1 MRPHQKQQMRST
13 NPPSQMAT
21 KDEKSS
27 IFKGDLGKKTSK
39 KRPRGRPWPK
49 GVSGN
54 PAGRPR
60 GARNKLTRAL
70 LEGIRRAE
78 AELAK
83 PRLLD
88 PSRPFESWDGYFWQD
103 GLLFNKDTL
112 EALPHDGPPPVQPQ
126 RLDPRERRTP
136 IMWKRRRLY
145 LQHGWAFDPATWL
158 AVKI

>member
-1 MRPHQKQQMRST
+1 MGANKKQQPRGAK
-13 NPPSQMAT
+13 PPSQMAGEQKKCT
-21 KDEKSS
+21 FLNPD
-27 IFKGDLGKKTSK
+27 FGKKIPK

-60 GARNKLTRAL
+60 GSLNKLTLAML
-70 LEGIRRAE
+70 SGIREAE

-112 EALPHDGPPPVQPQ
+112 EALPHEGPPPVPPE

-145 LQHGWAFDPATWL
+145 LQHGWAFDPDTWER
-158 AVKI
+158 VKL

>member
-1 MRPHQKQQMRST
+1 MSPNRKQQIKGTKPRSQR
-13 NPPSQMAT
+13 SV
-21 KDEKSS
+21 KDEKNNVVNP
-27 IFKGDLGKKTSK
+27 DLREKMYK

-103 GLLFNKDTL
+103 GLCFNKDTL

-126 RLDPRERRTP
+126 RLDPRERRTEVT
-136 IMWKRRRLY
+136 WKRRRLY
-145 LQHGWAFDPATWL
+145 LQNGWAFDPDTWER
-158 AVKI
+158 VKL

>member
-1 MRPHQKQQMRST
+1 MSPKRKQQINGT
-13 NPPSQMAT
+13 KLPSQIAA
-21 KDEKSS
+21 KDEKYTV
-27 IFKGDLGKKTSK
+27 INPDLWQKMEK

-103 GLLFNKDTL
+103 GLCFNKDTL
-112 EALPHDGPPPVQPQ
+112 EALPHDGPPPVPPE

-145 LQHGWAFDPATWL
+145 LQHGWAFDPDTWKR
-158 AVKI
+158 VKL

>member
-1 MRPHQKQQMRST
+1 MRWNKKQQPRGSKPASKT
-13 NPPSQMAT
+13 AA

-54 PAGRPR
+54 PSGRPQ
-60 GARNKLTRAL
+60 GAQNKVTLAML
-70 LEGIRRAE
+70 AGIRQAE

-88 PSRPFESWDGYFWQD
+88 TSRPFESWDGYFWQD

-112 EALPHDGPPPVQPQ
+112 EALPHDGPPPVPPE
-126 RLDPRERRTP
+126 RLDPRERRTEVT
-136 IMWKRRRLY
+136 WKRRRLY
-145 LQHGWAFDPATWL
+145 LQNGWAFDPDTWER
-158 AVKI
+158 VKL